1 MLINLVQLVI
11 CVHFDQGTSI
21 LGQHALYYNLIDGS
35 WLRYPTHHGQNG
47 DLCIMTCRASRMYH
61 DRLLFAKLKLIKT
74 VILFECKYMHAKHY
88 IVLLSNT

>member
-21 LGQHALYYNLIDGS
+21 LGQHALHYNLIDGS

-47 DLCIMTCRASRMYH
+47 DS
-61 DRLLFAKLKLIKT
+61 
-74 VILFECKYMHAKHY
+74 
-88 IVLLSNT
+88 